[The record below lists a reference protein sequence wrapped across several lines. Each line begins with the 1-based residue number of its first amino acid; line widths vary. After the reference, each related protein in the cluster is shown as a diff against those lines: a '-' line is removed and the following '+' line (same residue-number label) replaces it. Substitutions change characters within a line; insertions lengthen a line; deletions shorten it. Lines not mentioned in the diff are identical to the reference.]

1 MSKEAQPIG
10 APGSTLSSFQRTDKS
25 QACAHAALMRKGQ
38 TASGHKRSPPEARAA
53 MQNLLKS
60 KRPKAKASKLP
71 SAAAGRSGCG
81 GLPAAEALRGAQQQ
95 GIEGFLAHPSSTATR
110 PAAWPRGVAVSLS
123 CAGTTGGAQE
133 SSGGHARSSGA
144 MPHTARFGAD
154 ALRLEG
160 EVGNTQHEQ
169 VVPYECFQ
177 RVFTDHSS
185 CGTDTMPCVAFRLAD
200 VGQAGSGPFVTLP
213 SDGFLILL
221 CEDSR
226 AAGRGL
232 NMLLESKPLLKLQD
246 RYCEM
251 RSSRRYRFVSA
262 IMAQRDVSDASSS
275 SSSSS
280 PPWPD
285 ASQAP
290 RTRSASRQAES
301 ASFDDGVREILS
313 PEQARTVVARYP
325 PNEPDAIQI
334 TRGDLA
340 RLCMGEFLND
350 SLIDFW
356 LKRTLRQ
363 RCSLSGAGAAGA
375 SSSSGARDACQH
387 YFFSSF
393 FYTKLRQTGPNE
405 ELRRWT
411 RSVNMFGGGAGC
423 WYVPCCEGLH
433 WSLAVICNPC
443 NATVFQQST
452 PVPLQAAAGGGST
465 AGDALVLSEDDSDVE
480 CEEMEGTAPFPCI
493 LFFDSLKCHDA
504 RKVTRQLHAFL
515 AKQWVWEN
523 ATADTG
529 GPIFNDSTIPLI
541 TPEIPMQDNSCDCGV
556 FLLQYVQELLRLLE
570 TKPVTKSLACSKFE
584 GTGLRTSFTAQDIT
598 VKRAEIASALEELR
612 VEQAASSASSS
623 QTRTDAA
630 MVDLEVPS
638 KPEQLPATV
647 VAVDEEEDERRVA
660 KGGSQ
665 KFSEF
670 NHNMEL
676 ATAMSLSVSSDGDV
690 AKL

>member
-1 MSKEAQPIG
+1 M
-10 APGSTLSSFQRTDKS
+10 
-25 QACAHAALMRKGQ
+25 
-38 TASGHKRSPPEARAA
+38 
-53 MQNLLKS
+53 
-60 KRPKAKASKLP
+60 
-71 SAAAGRSGCG
+71 
-81 GLPAAEALRGAQQQ
+81 
-95 GIEGFLAHPSSTATR
+95 
-110 PAAWPRGVAVSLS
+110 
-123 CAGTTGGAQE
+123 
-133 SSGGHARSSGA
+133 
-144 MPHTARFGAD
+144 
-154 ALRLEG
+154 
-160 EVGNTQHEQ
+160 
-169 VVPYECFQ
+169 
-177 RVFTDHSS
+177 
-185 CGTDTMPCVAFRLAD
+185 
-200 VGQAGSGPFVTLP
+200 
-213 SDGFLILL
+213 
-221 CEDSR
+221 
-226 AAGRGL
+226 
-232 NMLLESKPLLKLQD
+232 
-246 RYCEM
+246 
-251 RSSRRYRFVSA
+251 
-262 IMAQRDVSDASSS
+262 
-275 SSSSS
+275 
-280 PPWPD
+280 
-285 ASQAP
+285 
-290 RTRSASRQAES
+290 
-301 ASFDDGVREILS
+301 
-313 PEQARTVVARYP
+313 VARYP

-375 SSSSGARDACQH
+375 SSSSGAGDTCQH

-443 NATVFQQST
+443 NATVSQQST
-452 PVPLQAAAGGGST
+452 PVPLQAAAAGGGST

-504 RKVTRQLHAFL
+504 RKVTRQLYAFL

-529 GPIFNDSTIPLI
+529 GPIFTPQSMPLI

-556 FLLQYVQELLRLLE
+556 FLLQYVQELLHLLE
-570 TKPVTKSLACSKFE
+570 TKPVTKSLARSKFE
-584 GTGLRTSFTAQDIT
+584 GTGLRTSFTAQDIG
-598 VKRAEIASALEELR
+598 VKRAEIASALEGLR

-623 QTRTDAA
+623 QTAA
-630 MVDLEVPS
+630 MVDLEVP

-647 VAVDEEEDERRVA
+647 VAVDEEEDPSDERRVA
-660 KGGSQ
+660 KGGMRTQ
-665 KFSEF
+665 KLSEF

-676 ATAMSLSVSSDGDV
+676 ATAMSLSVSSSDGGIV
-690 AKL
+690 RL